1 MPAKAKPP
9 RKARRLPAHAAAP
22 GPVRARRA
30 AKGAA
35 GPAAKKAATEGK
47 VDGKKPPAATPAAD
61 KADKATGKR
70 GLKKGSRKP
79 PSAAGHA
86 AATAAEPSAD
96 VPAAALAPT
105 AAPPPSG
112 PPAKRRATAQSLAAG
127 QRDISVSEFFAKNRH
142 LLGFDSPRKALLT
155 SVKEAVDNSLD
166 ACEEAGILPEIW
178 VHIEQ
183 VGESGNR
190 FRMSVQDNG
199 PGIVSKQIP
208 LIFGKLLY
216 GSKFHRLRMSRGQQG
231 IGISAA
237 GMYGVLTTGKPV
249 KIISKID
256 AKHAAHYSEL
266 RIDTKTN
273 QPEILNGKG
282 DGVDIPAG
290 KGGAELMKKHSIE
303 WVAENDRGES
313 IEHGTRVTIEM
324 EAKFQRG
331 RGSVEEYLEQ
341 TAISNP
347 HARIHFQ
354 GPDGPERILERSTN
368 DLPPEPKE
376 IKPHPYGVEL
386 GRLVTMLQEQPRL
399 TLSQFLVQSFSRVS
413 HGTAKKICDTA
424 KLSPR
429 VTAGKLGR
437 GEADALFK
445 AVQDTKIPPPATDC
459 VVPIGEQRL
468 LAGLRQVV
476 PGEFFTAATRPPS
489 VYRGNP
495 FVIEAALAFGGGPSA
510 QKVSLEGLSELAGE
524 SDARSLRQFLTTTFA
539 GMSGEGADKILEEA
553 KLAPRQSPARLT
565 KQALAAL
572 HGAMQHVNVDE
583 GQSMTVLRYANRVP
597 LQFQPAA
604 CAVTQTIL
612 STNWR
617 SYGLSQSR
625 GSLPTG
631 PVTTMVHVASVWVP
645 FTSESKEAIASYPE
659 IQKEIRL
666 ALQAVGRKLGMY
678 LRRRLRVAQE
688 GQRRSIFLRYLKE
701 VATAVSSIN
710 GLDRDELYDKLLA
723 VAKRKTAEADVK
735 LDDRGRPIQEQEE
748 DLELGDNCIIVPQ
761 GPAAPPA
768 APPPDA
774 AAAPATQG
782 RRSRRKP
789 IAVTLGD
796 PDGGG
801 AAVEAAPTKQ
811 RRKPPRRGRKA
822 G

>member
-1 MPAKAKPP
+1 MATKTPRPKSKP
-9 RKARRLPAHAAAP
+9 KS
-22 GPVRARRA
+22 A
-30 AKGAA
+30 AKTGKPLKAPPEETPAIAA
-35 GPAAKKAATEGK
+35 EA
-47 VDGKKPPAATPAAD
+47 PPAAVTSG
-61 KADKATGKR
+61 KA
-70 GLKKGSRKP
+70 
-79 PSAAGHA
+79 
-86 AATAAEPSAD
+86 
-96 VPAAALAPT
+96 
-105 AAPPPSG
+105 
-112 PPAKRRATAQSLAAG
+112 PAKRRATAQTLAAG

-178 VHIEQ
+178 VHIEP
-183 VGESGNR
+183 VGDSVSR
-190 FRMSVQDNG
+190 YRMGVQDNG
-199 PGIVSKQIP
+199 PGIVRKQIP

-249 KIISKID
+249 KIISKTG
-256 AKHAAHYSEL
+256 AKDAAHYYEL

-282 DGVDIPAG
+282 EGVDIPTG
-290 KGGAELMKKHSIE
+290 KGRDELMKKHSIE
-303 WVAENDRGES
+303 WVAENDRGEA
-313 IEHGTRVTIEM
+313 IDHGTRVTIEM

-354 GPDGPERILERSTN
+354 GPDGPERILERSTD

-386 GRLVTMLQEQPRL
+386 GRLVTMLQEHPKL
-399 TLSQFLVQSFSRVS
+399 TLAQFLTQSFSRVS
-413 HGTAKKICDTA
+413 HSTAKRLCDLA
-424 KLSPR
+424 KLSTR
-429 VTAGKLGR
+429 VTTGKLGR
-437 GEADALFK
+437 GEADALYK
-445 AVQDTKIPPPATDC
+445 AIQETKIPPPATDC

-495 FVIEAALAFGGGPSA
+495 FVIEAALAYGGGPSV
-510 QKVSLEGLSELAGE
+510 QKVTLEALTELAGE
-524 SDARSLRQFLTTTFA
+524 SDARSLRQFLTTTFT
-539 GMSGEGADKILEEA
+539 GMGGEAADKILAEA
-553 KLAPRQSPARLT
+553 ELAPRQSPSKL
-565 KQALAAL
+565 KKAAL
-572 HGAMQHVNVDE
+572 EALHAAMQHVNVDD

-597 LQFQPAA
+597 LQFQHAA

-625 GSLPTG
+625 GSLPSG

-678 LRRRLRVAQE
+678 MRRRLRVAQE
-688 GQRRSIFLRYLKE
+688 GQRRSIFLRYLGE
-701 VATAVSSIN
+701 VASAVSVIN
-710 GLDRDELYDKLLA
+710 GVDRDKLFEQLLA
-723 VAKRKTAEADVK
+723 VAKKKTAEADVK
-735 LDDRGRPIQEQEE
+735 LDDRGKPIEEE
-748 DLELGDNCIIVPQ
+748 DDLDLGDNCIIVPQ
-761 GPAAPPA
+761 ALPGTDAEEKQPAK
-768 APPPDA
+768 
-774 AAAPATQG
+774 
-782 RRSRRKP
+782 RKRRK
-789 IAVTLGD
+789 
-796 PDGGG
+796 
-801 AAVEAAPTKQ
+801 
-811 RRKPPRRGRKA
+811 
-822 G
+822 

>member
-1 MPAKAKPP
+1 MAKTAT
-9 RKARRLPAHAAAP
+9 R
-22 GPVRARRA
+22 
-30 AKGAA
+30 
-35 GPAAKKAATEGK
+35 PAAKKAAKATPE
-47 VDGKKPPAATPAAD
+47 KPSSAAPAAAPAAD
-61 KADKATGKR
+61 
-70 GLKKGSRKP
+70 
-79 PSAAGHA
+79 
-86 AATAAEPSAD
+86 
-96 VPAAALAPT
+96 PAAS
-105 AAPPPSG
+105 PPK
-112 PPAKRRATAQSLAAG
+112 PATKRRATAQSLAAG

-183 VGESGNR
+183 VGESGTR
-190 FRMSVQDNG
+190 YRMGVQDNG

-256 AKHAAHYSEL
+256 AKHPAHYSEL

-303 WVAENDRGES
+303 WVAENDQGEP

-341 TAISNP
+341 TAIANP
-347 HARIHFQ
+347 HARLHFQ
-354 GPDGPERILERSTN
+354 GPDGPERILERSTH

-386 GRLVTMLQEQPRL
+386 GRLVTMLQEHPKI
-399 TLSQFLVQSFSRVS
+399 TLAQFLTQSFSRVS

-424 KLSPR
+424 KLSSR
-429 VTAGKLGR
+429 VTTGKLGR

-445 AVQDTKIPPPATDC
+445 AIQETKIPPPATDC

-495 FVIEAALAFGGGPSA
+495 FVIEAALAYGGGVAA
-510 QKVSLEGLSELAGE
+510 QKISRDGLAELASE
-524 SDARSLRQFLTTTFA
+524 SDARSLRQFLTTTFT
-539 GMSGEGADKILEEA
+539 GMGGEAADKILAEA
-553 KLAPRQSPARLT
+553 QLAPRQSPSKL
-565 KQALAAL
+565 KKPQLDAL

-583 GQSMTVLRYANRVP
+583 GQSMNVLRYANRVP

-604 CAVTQTIL
+604 CAVTQTIT

-625 GSLPTG
+625 GGLPNG
-631 PVTTMVHVASVWVP
+631 PVTAMVHVASVWVP

-678 LRRRLRVAQE
+678 MRRRLRVAQE
-688 GQRRSIFLRYLKE
+688 GQRRSIFLRYLGE
-701 VATAVSSIN
+701 VATAVAQIN
-710 GLDRDELYDKLLA
+710 GQDAGKLYEQLLA
-723 VAKRKTAEADVK
+723 VAKKKTAEADVK
-735 LDDRGRPIQEQEE
+735 LDDRGRPIREEE

-761 GPAAPPA
+761 VIPGQADGDAMAQAKPAAKGKGRRATIATVDDDAEPPA
-768 APPPDA
+768 ATPTNTA
-774 AAAPATQG
+774 AEKPAA
-782 RRSRRKP
+782 RKR
-789 IAVTLGD
+789 
-796 PDGGG
+796 G
-801 AAVEAAPTKQ
+801 AAKKPVAQ
-811 RRKPPRRGRKA
+811 RRR
-822 G
+822 

>member
-1 MPAKAKPP
+1 MAKKKRSARTAQRKPASAKP
-9 RKARRLPAHAAAP
+9 AAP
-22 GPVRARRA
+22 VKAETYA
-30 AKGAA
+30 ETADTEA
-35 GPAAKKAATEGK
+35 PAAK
-47 VDGKKPPAATPAAD
+47 
-61 KADKATGKR
+61 
-70 GLKKGSRKP
+70 
-79 PSAAGHA
+79 
-86 AATAAEPSAD
+86 TAASR
-96 VPAAALAPT
+96 
-105 AAPPPSG
+105 
-112 PPAKRRATAQSLAAG
+112 PPAKRRATAQTLAAG

-183 VGESGNR
+183 VGEAGTR
-190 FRMSVQDNG
+190 YRMGVQDNG
-199 PGIVSKQIP
+199 PGIVRKQIP

-256 AKHAAHYSEL
+256 AKHPAHYYEL

-282 DGVDIPAG
+282 EGVDIPAG
-290 KGGAELMKKHSIE
+290 KSGAELMKKHSIE
-303 WVAENDRGES
+303 WVAENDLDEP
-313 IEHGTRVTIEM
+313 ITHGTRVTIEM

-347 HARIHFQ
+347 HARIHFI
-354 GPDGPERILERSTN
+354 GPDGQERILERAN
-368 DLPPEPKE
+368 DELPPEPKE

-386 GRLVTMLQEQPRL
+386 GRLVTMLQEHPKL
-399 TLSQFLVQSFSRVS
+399 TLAQFLTQSFSRVS
-413 HGTAKKICDTA
+413 PGTAKKLCDSA

-429 VTAGKLGR
+429 ATTGKLGR

-445 AVQDTKIPPPATDC
+445 AIQDTKIPPPATDC
-459 VVPIGEQRL
+459 IVPIGEQRL

-495 FVIEAALAFGGGPSA
+495 FLIEAALAYGGG
-510 QKVSLEGLSELAGE
+510 VSSQRISREALGELASE
-524 SDARSLRQFLTTTFA
+524 SDSRSLRQFLTTTFA
-539 GMSGEGADKILEEA
+539 GVGAEGADKILTEA
-553 KLAPRQSPARLT
+553 QLAPRQSPSKLK
-565 KQALAAL
+565 KQQLDAL
-572 HGAMQHVNVDE
+572 HEAMQHVSADE
-583 GQSMTVLRYANRVP
+583 GQSMNVLRYANRVP

-604 CAVTQTIL
+604 CAVTQTIT

-625 GSLPTG
+625 GGLPSG
-631 PVTTMVHVASVWVP
+631 PVTVMVHVASVWVP
-645 FTSESKEAIASYPE
+645 FTSESKEAIAHYPE

-678 LRRRLRVAQE
+678 MRRRLRVAQE
-688 GQRRSIFLRYLKE
+688 GQRRSIFLRYLGE
-701 VATAVSSIN
+701 VATAVSVIN
-710 GLDRDELYDKLLA
+710 GVDRAKLYDQLLA
-723 VAKRKTAEADVK
+723 VAKKKTAEADVK
-735 LDDRGRPIQEQEE
+735 LDDRGRPIEEEE
-748 DLELGDNCIIVPQ
+748 DLDLGDNCIIVPQ
-761 GPAAPPA
+761 IPPGEPEHQEHDLDDQA
-768 APPPDA
+768 VKQP
-774 AAAPATQG
+774 
-782 RRSRRKP
+782 RRRK
-789 IAVTLGD
+789 
-796 PDGGG
+796 
-801 AAVEAAPTKQ
+801 K
-811 RRKPPRRGRKA
+811 RRR
-822 G
+822 

>member
-1 MPAKAKPP
+1 MAKSTKPPKKTPAKPP
-9 RKARRLPAHAAAP
+9 KEAAAAP
-22 GPVRARRA
+22 ASA
-30 AKGAA
+30 DGAA
-35 GPAAKKAATEGK
+35 VAESPA
-47 VDGKKPPAATPAAD
+47 KPPA
-61 KADKATGKR
+61 
-70 GLKKGSRKP
+70 
-79 PSAAGHA
+79 
-86 AATAAEPSAD
+86 TAAKP
-96 VPAAALAPT
+96 L
-105 AAPPPSG
+105 
-112 PPAKRRATAQSLAAG
+112 AKRRATAQTLAAG

-183 VGESGNR
+183 VGDSGSR
-190 FRMSVQDNG
+190 YRMGVQDNG

-256 AKHAAHYSEL
+256 AKHTAHYSEL

-282 DGVDIPAG
+282 EGVDIPAG

-303 WVAENDRGES
+303 WVAENDKGDA

-347 HARIHFQ
+347 HARLHFQ
-354 GPDGPERILERSTN
+354 GPDGPERILERSTD

-386 GRLVTMLQEQPRL
+386 GRLVTMLQEHPKF
-399 TLSQFLVQSFSRVS
+399 TLAQFLTQSFSRVS
-413 HGTAKKICDTA
+413 HGTAKKICDIA
-424 KLSPR
+424 KLSTR
-429 VTAGKLGR
+429 VTTGKLGR

-445 AVQDTKIPPPATDC
+445 AIQDIKIPPPATDC

-468 LAGLRQVV
+468 LAGIRQVV
-476 PGEFFTAATRPPS
+476 PGEFFTAATRPPG

-495 FVIEAALAFGGGPSA
+495 FVIEASLAYGGGPSA
-510 QKVSLEGLSELAGE
+510 QKISLDALVELAGD
-524 SDARSLRQFLTTTFA
+524 SDARSLRQFLTTTF
-539 GMSGEGADKILEEA
+539 SGLGGEAADKILDEA
-553 KLAPRQSPARLT
+553 KLAPRQSPSKL
-565 KQALAAL
+565 KKPELQAL
-572 HGAMQHVNVDE
+572 HGAMQHVNADE
-583 GQSMTVLRYANRVP
+583 GQNMTVLRYANRVP

-625 GSLPTG
+625 GSLPSG
-631 PVTTMVHVASVWVP
+631 PVTVMVHVASVWVP

-666 ALQAVGRKLGMY
+666 ALQAVGRNLGMY

-701 VATAVSSIN
+701 VAGAVSVIN
-710 GLDRDELYDKLLA
+710 GVDREKLYEQLLA
-723 VAKRKTAEADVK
+723 VAKKKTAEADVK
-735 LDDRGRPIQEQEE
+735 LDDRGKPIADEE
-748 DLELGDNCIIVPQ
+748 ELELGDNCIIVPQ
-761 GPAAPPA
+761 TVPGLSG
-768 APPPDA
+768 A
-774 AAAPATQG
+774 AADSDAE
-782 RRSRRKP
+782 
-789 IAVTLGD
+789 
-796 PDGGG
+796 
-801 AAVEAAPTKQ
+801 EAGEKKAG
-811 RRKPPRRGRKA
+811 RGRKKKTTA
-822 G
+822 RGRK

>member
-1 MPAKAKPP
+1 MAKSTKPPKKTPAKPP
-9 RKARRLPAHAAAP
+9 KEAAAAP
-22 GPVRARRA
+22 LSAD
-30 AKGAA
+30 GAA
-35 GPAAKKAATEGK
+35 
-47 VDGKKPPAATPAAD
+47 V
-61 KADKATGKR
+61 
-70 GLKKGSRKP
+70 
-79 PSAAGHA
+79 
-86 AATAAEPSAD
+86 AESMAN
-96 VPAAALAPT
+96 PT
-105 AAPPPSG
+105 AAKPTATK
-112 PPAKRRATAQSLAAG
+112 PPAKRRATAQTLAAG

-178 VHIEQ
+178 VHIEP
-183 VGESGNR
+183 VGDSGSR
-190 FRMSVQDNG
+190 YRMGVQDNG

-256 AKHAAHYSEL
+256 AKHTAHYSEL

-273 QPEILNGKG
+273 QPEILNGRG
-282 DGVDIPAG
+282 EGVDIPAG

-303 WVAENDRGES
+303 WVDENDKGDA

-347 HARIHFQ
+347 HARLHFQ
-354 GPDGPERILERSTN
+354 GPDGPERILERSTD

-386 GRLVTMLQEQPRL
+386 GRLVTMLQEHPKF
-399 TLSQFLVQSFSRVS
+399 TLAQFLTQSFSRVS
-413 HGTAKKICDTA
+413 HGTAKKICDIA
-424 KLSPR
+424 KLSTR
-429 VTAGKLGR
+429 VTTGKLGR
-437 GEADALFK
+437 GEADAIFK
-445 AVQDTKIPPPATDC
+445 AIQDIKIPPPATDC

-468 LAGLRQVV
+468 LAGIRQVV
-476 PGEFFTAATRPPS
+476 PGEFFTAATRPPG

-495 FVIEAALAFGGGPSA
+495 FVIEASLAYGGGPSA
-510 QKVSLEGLSELAGE
+510 QKISLDALVELAGD
-524 SDARSLRQFLTTTFA
+524 SDARSLRQFLTTTF
-539 GMSGEGADKILEEA
+539 SGLGGEAADKILDES
-553 KLAPRQSPARLT
+553 KLAPRQSPSKL
-565 KQALAAL
+565 KKPELQAL
-572 HGAMQHVNVDE
+572 HGAMQHVNADE
-583 GQSMTVLRYANRVP
+583 GQNMTVLRYANRVP

-625 GSLPTG
+625 GSLPSG
-631 PVTTMVHVASVWVP
+631 PVTVMVHVASVWVP

-701 VATAVSSIN
+701 VAGAVSVIN
-710 GLDRDELYDKLLA
+710 GVDRDKLYEQLLA
-723 VAKRKTAEADVK
+723 VAKKKTAEADVK
-735 LDDRGRPIQEQEE
+735 LDDRGKPIVDEE
-748 DLELGDNCIIVPQ
+748 ELELGDNCIIVPQ
-761 GPAAPPA
+761 TVPELSG
-768 APPPDA
+768 A
-774 AAAPATQG
+774 AADSDAGEVSEKKAG
-782 RRSRRKP
+782 
-789 IAVTLGD
+789 
-796 PDGGG
+796 
-801 AAVEAAPTKQ
+801 
-811 RRKPPRRGRKA
+811 RGRKKKTA
-822 G
+822 ARGRK

>member
-1 MPAKAKPP
+1 MVKTAKRPAPKKSAKASQEDPTATESPSTNGEATAPAK
-9 RKARRLPAHAAAP
+9 PA
-22 GPVRARRA
+22 
-30 AKGAA
+30 
-35 GPAAKKAATEGK
+35 T
-47 VDGKKPPAATPAAD
+47 
-61 KADKATGKR
+61 
-70 GLKKGSRKP
+70 
-79 PSAAGHA
+79 
-86 AATAAEPSAD
+86 
-96 VPAAALAPT
+96 
-105 AAPPPSG
+105 
-112 PPAKRRATAQSLAAG
+112 KRRATAQALAAG

-178 VHIEQ
+178 VRIEQ
-183 VGESGNR
+183 VGEAGTR

-256 AKHAAHYSEL
+256 SKHPAHYSEL

-303 WVAENDRGES
+303 WVAENDRGEP

-347 HARIHFQ
+347 HARFHFQ
-354 GPDGPERILERSTN
+354 GPDGPERILERSAD

-386 GRLVTMLQEQPRL
+386 GRLVTMLQEHPKI
-399 TLSQFLVQSFSRVS
+399 TLAQFLTQSFSRVS

-424 KLSPR
+424 KLSTR

-445 AVQDTKIPPPATDC
+445 AIQETKIPPPATDC
-459 VVPIGEQRL
+459 IVPIGEQRL

-495 FVIEAALAFGGGPSA
+495 FVIEAALAYGGGVAA
-510 QKVSLEGLSELAGE
+510 QKISREALGELASE
-524 SDARSLRQFLTTTFA
+524 SDSRSLRQFLTTTFS
-539 GMSGEGADKILEEA
+539 GMGGEAADKILAEA
-553 KLAPRQSPARLT
+553 ELAPRQSPSKL
-565 KQALAAL
+565 KKAAL
-572 HGAMQHVNVDE
+572 DALYAAMQDVSVDE
-583 GQSMTVLRYANRVP
+583 GSSMTVLRYANRVP

-604 CAVTQTIL
+604 CAVTQTIT

-617 SYGLSQSR
+617 AYGLSQSR
-625 GSLPTG
+625 GGLPSG
-631 PVTTMVHVASVWVP
+631 PVTAMVHVASVWVP

-666 ALQAVGRKLGMY
+666 ALQAVGRNLGMY
-678 LRRRLRVAQE
+678 MRRRLRVAQE
-688 GQRRSIFLRYLKE
+688 GQRRTIFLRYLGE
-701 VATAVSSIN
+701 VATAVAQIN
-710 GLDRDELYDKLLA
+710 GQDRAALYEQLLA
-723 VAKRKTAEADVK
+723 VAKKKTSEADVK
-735 LDDRGRPIQEQEE
+735 LDDRGRPIQDE
-748 DLELGDNCIIVPQ
+748 DDLDLGDNCIIVPQ
-761 GPAAPPA
+761 VMPGQADADAPPKKE
-768 APPPDA
+768 PKGK
-774 AAAPATQG
+774 G
-782 RRSRRKP
+782 RRSKIATVEGDEAEAAVSAKPKAGKKTASGRRRK
-789 IAVTLGD
+789 
-796 PDGGG
+796 
-801 AAVEAAPTKQ
+801 K
-811 RRKPPRRGRKA
+811 
-822 G
+822 

>member
-1 MPAKAKPP
+1 MAKSAKPP
-9 RKARRLPAHAAAP
+9 KKTQAKPPKEAAAAP
-22 GPVRARRA
+22 
-30 AKGAA
+30 
-35 GPAAKKAATEGK
+35 
-47 VDGKKPPAATPAAD
+47 
-61 KADKATGKR
+61 
-70 GLKKGSRKP
+70 
-79 PSAAGHA
+79 
-86 AATAAEPSAD
+86 PSAD
-96 VPAAALAPT
+96 VAASAESPAKPT
-105 AAPPPSG
+105 ATAAK
-112 PPAKRRATAQSLAAG
+112 PPAKRRATAQTLAAG

-183 VGESGNR
+183 VGDSGSR
-190 FRMSVQDNG
+190 YRMGVQDNG

-256 AKHAAHYSEL
+256 VKHAAHYSEL

-282 DGVDIPAG
+282 EGVDIPAG

-303 WVAENDRGES
+303 WVAENDKGDS

-347 HARIHFQ
+347 HARLHFQ
-354 GPDGPERILERSTN
+354 GPDGPERIFERSTE

-386 GRLVTMLQEQPRL
+386 GRLVTMLQEHPKF
-399 TLSQFLVQSFSRVS
+399 TLAQFLTQSFSRVS
-413 HGTAKKICDTA
+413 HGTAKKICDIA
-424 KLSPR
+424 KLSTR
-429 VTAGKLGR
+429 VTTGKLGR
-437 GEADALFK
+437 GEADAIFK
-445 AVQDTKIPPPATDC
+445 AIQDIKIPPPATDC

-468 LAGLRQVV
+468 LAGIRQVV
-476 PGEFFTAATRPPS
+476 PGEFFTAATRPPG

-495 FVIEAALAFGGGPSA
+495 FVIEASLAYGGGPSA
-510 QKVSLEGLSELAGE
+510 QKISLDALVELAGD
-524 SDARSLRQFLTTTFA
+524 SDARSLRQFLTTTF
-539 GMSGEGADKILEEA
+539 SGLGGEAADKILDEA
-553 KLAPRQSPARLT
+553 KLAPRQSPSKL
-565 KQALAAL
+565 KKPELQAL
-572 HGAMQHVNVDE
+572 HGAMQHVNADE
-583 GQSMTVLRYANRVP
+583 GQNMTVLRYANRVP

-625 GSLPTG
+625 GSLPSG
-631 PVTTMVHVASVWVP
+631 PVTVMVHVASVWVP

-701 VATAVSSIN
+701 VAGAVSVIN
-710 GLDRDELYDKLLA
+710 GVDREKLYEQLLA
-723 VAKRKTAEADVK
+723 VAKKKTAEADVK
-735 LDDRGRPIQEQEE
+735 LDDRGKPIQDEE
-748 DLELGDNCIIVPQ
+748 ELELGDNCIIVPQ
-761 GPAAPPA
+761 TVPGLP
-768 APPPDA
+768 A
-774 AAAPATQG
+774 AAAETDAEEVGEKQAG
-782 RRSRRKP
+782 RRRKKKAAGKKPVAEKPVAEKPVAEKPVPEKKPAKKPAKRR
-789 IAVTLGD
+789 T
-796 PDGGG
+796 
-801 AAVEAAPTKQ
+801 
-811 RRKPPRRGRKA
+811 
-822 G
+822 